1 MPKSR
6 NRKDH
11 KKRVANRNARLK
23 IQQKQMMDKVEEL
36 EEQYV
41 EEMQKNSKETS
52 KEDSGDVSFTLGG
65 DK

>member
-36 EEQYV
+36 KEQYV